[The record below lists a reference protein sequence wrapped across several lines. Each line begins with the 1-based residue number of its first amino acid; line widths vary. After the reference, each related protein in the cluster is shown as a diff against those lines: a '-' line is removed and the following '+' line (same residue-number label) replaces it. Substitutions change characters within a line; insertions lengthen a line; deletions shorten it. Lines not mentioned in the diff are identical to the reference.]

1 MTSEPTVADQPLSAV
16 NVEGTPRRLFNMVR
30 NAVIGTP
37 TRQGN

>member
-1 MTSEPTVADQPLSAV
+1 MTSEPTVTDQPLSAA